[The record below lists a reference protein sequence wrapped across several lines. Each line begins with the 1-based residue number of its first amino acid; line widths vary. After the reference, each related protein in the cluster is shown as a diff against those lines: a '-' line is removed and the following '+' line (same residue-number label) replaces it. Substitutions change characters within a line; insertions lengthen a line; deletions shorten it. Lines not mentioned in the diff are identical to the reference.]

1 MSDNGPQGNKRG
13 FWGTTLT
20 KLKSVLAKTK
30 EQVQDAEAELND
42 EATAGTSQPVQ
53 ATQNTQTAPQP
64 APQPVAVAQI
74 AKPDSWHKSV
84 DQDYIENLEER
95 LIRADLGLATV
106 TPIIQKLEQESKGKN
121 WTGKD
126 VDAFLKRQFSELL
139 ASAPSSTLGY
149 KAGQVNVY
157 LIVGVNGV
165 GKTTSIGKLASRF
178 KSEGKRVLLAA
189 GDTFRA
195 AAESQLEIWSNRAGV
210 DIVRLA
216 EGADP
221 GAVVFQAVKKA
232 RDENYDVLLIDTAG
246 RLHNK
251 TNLMDELKK
260 VRGVIEKHARD
271 LPLESLLV
279 LDASTGQNGLQQAK
293 VFCEVAGLTGV
304 VLTKLDGT
312 AKGGVVFAIAREL
325 KIPVK
330 LIGIGEKM
338 EDLRD
343 FEPGLFVEAL
353 F

>member
-139 ASAPSSTLGY
+139 ASAPSSTSS
-149 KAGQVNVY
+149 
-157 LIVGVNGV
+157 
-165 GKTTSIGKLASRF
+165 TSR
-178 KSEGKRVLLAA
+178 
-189 GDTFRA
+189 
-195 AAESQLEIWSNRAGV
+195 
-210 DIVRLA
+210 
-216 EGADP
+216 
-221 GAVVFQAVKKA
+221 
-232 RDENYDVLLIDTAG
+232 
-246 RLHNK
+246 
-251 TNLMDELKK
+251 
-260 VRGVIEKHARD
+260 
-271 LPLESLLV
+271 
-279 LDASTGQNGLQQAK
+279 
-293 VFCEVAGLTGV
+293 
-304 VLTKLDGT
+304 
-312 AKGGVVFAIAREL
+312 
-325 KIPVK
+325 
-330 LIGIGEKM
+330 
-338 EDLRD
+338 
-343 FEPGLFVEAL
+343 VEAARA
-353 F
+353 